1 MKEQNALETLPDV
14 LQDAA
19 AIRLA
24 YPDLSLTALCACFDP
39 AVSKSGLS
47 HRMKKLESLA
57 DTLRQRLEQEAEEV
71 KA

>member
-1 MKEQNALETLPDV
+1 M
-14 LQDAA
+14 LQQAA
-19 AIRLA
+19 AVRLQ
-24 YPDLSLTALCACFDP
+24 YPDLSLTALCGCFDP

>member
-1 MKEQNALETLPDV
+1 M
-14 LQDAA
+14 AA
-19 AIRLA
+19 ASCNTSGNVSKAFCSFKKRMA
-24 YPDLSLTALCACFDP
+24 FSVCACFDP

>member
-1 MKEQNALETLPDV
+1 M
-14 LQDAA
+14 
-19 AIRLA
+19 
-24 YPDLSLTALCACFDP
+24 TALCACFDP